1 MRVAPRELPVQPAA
15 LALHPAYRK
24 QVAGA
29 MMFVRPSADRAL
41 PKTFAA
47 PLTESARR
55 CCTRHMLHP
64 RRTCV
69 CCADG
74 ETARYIPGS
83 AARAPSQH
91 AAAQR
96 GLLRNTH
103 TCVCW
108 TRSFSAYSS
117 PRGLLKNRVLL
128 ASRGLLET
136 THLGLLHTLLF
147 SPLLLCDLHPRPRGR
162 PQLWRTQLGARS
174 RCRGRRG
181 FPLLGR

>member
-1 MRVAPRELPVQPAA
+1 
-15 LALHPAYRK
+15 
-24 QVAGA
+24 
-29 MMFVRPSADRAL
+29 MMFVRSSANRAL

-47 PLTESARR
+47 PLTASARG
-55 CCTRHMLHP
+55 CCTHHMLHP

-69 CCADG
+69 CCADR

-83 AARAPSQH
+83 AARAPSQY
-91 AAAQR
+91 AAAER
-96 GLLRNTH
+96 GLLRNAH

-117 PRGLLKNRVLL
+117 PRGLLKNR
-128 ASRGLLET
+128 GLLKT

-147 SPLLLCDLHPRPRGR
+147 SPLLLCYLHPCPCGR
-162 PQLWRTQLGARS
+162 PQLWRTQLGGRS
-174 RCRGRRG
+174 RCLGRRK